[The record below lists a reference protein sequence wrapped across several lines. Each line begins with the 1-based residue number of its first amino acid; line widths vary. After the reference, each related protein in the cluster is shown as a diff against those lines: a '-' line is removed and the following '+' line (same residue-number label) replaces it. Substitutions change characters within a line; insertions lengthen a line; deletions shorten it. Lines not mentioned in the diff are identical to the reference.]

1 MPFLPAN
8 QQRQSTEGTSTDA
21 LMTDD
26 ELLLMLLMVLVM
38 LLVVLVVLVMLV
50 ELVVLVVLRRCQIG
64 HCAGLCSGASQSR

>member
-21 LMTDD
+21 LMNDD
-26 ELLLMLLMVLVM
+26 ELLLMLLMVLV
-38 LLVVLVVLVMLV
+38 VV
-50 ELVVLVVLRRCQIG
+50 RRCQIG